1 MNVVVHTGN
10 GEITEKKSRFLA
22 SLYPVRSEDEAV
34 SLLEDVRKKYWD
46 ARHHVYAYVTD
57 FGRIRHFSDDGEPT
71 GTGGKPV
78 MDCLMRADLTGA
90 LLVVTRYFG
99 GTLLGT
105 GGLTRAYGAAA
116 EAALARARLAQLVRG
131 KNYRLTLSYQ
141 QAGKLEWL
149 ARDAGGVLLDT
160 KYGENVE
167 ASLLVPAEAD
177 GAFLARTADAFAGK
191 VSPEDLGSRA
201 YFADETGRIHFIG
214 GGSA

>member
-1 MNVVVHTGN
+1 MKVVIRTGN
-10 GEITEKKSRFLA
+10 SEITEKKSRFLGA
-22 SLYPVRSEDEAV
+22 LCPVSSENEALSV
-34 SLLEDVRKKYWD
+34 LADVRKKYWD

-57 FGRIRHFSDDGEPT
+57 SGKIRHFSDDGEPA

-78 MDCLMRADLTGA
+78 MECLTRADLTGA

-116 EAALARARLAQLVRG
+116 QAALDHAGLAELMQG
-131 KNYRLTLSYQ
+131 NNYHLTLSYQ

-149 ARDAGGVLLDT
+149 VRDAGGILLDT
-160 KYGENVE
+160 IYAETVQ
-167 ASLLVPAEAD
+167 ADLLVPSSEEKR
-177 GAFLARTADAFAGK
+177 FLAQTADTFAGK
-191 VSPEDLGSRA
+191 VIPDDLGPRS
-201 YFADETGRIHFIG
+201 YYTDEAGRVHFIG